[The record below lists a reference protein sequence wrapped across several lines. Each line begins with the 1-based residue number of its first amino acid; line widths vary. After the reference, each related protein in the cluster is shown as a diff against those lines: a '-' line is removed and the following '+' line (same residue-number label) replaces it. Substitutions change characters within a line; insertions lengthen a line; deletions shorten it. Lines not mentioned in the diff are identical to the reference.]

1 MTKLLIIEDDA
12 TLARGLAAN
21 LELLSY
27 EVRIAAN
34 GLAGLQLVAEWEPD
48 LVLLDV
54 MMPGMDGWEVC
65 RRLRKITDT
74 PIIMLTARGMRQD
87 VIQGL
92 STGADDYVRKPFD
105 MQELELRIKAVLR
118 RSQPQADDNVELF
131 DDGQLQIDLERR
143 LVQCGGQPVHLTP
156 TEFRLLAHLVH
167 RLGRVVPHE
176 ELVRAVWGPNYADE
190 TTNLGVYIRYLR
202 EKLEV
207 TPSSPQYIRTEWGI
221 GYRFTAAPRPD
232 SQ

>member
-21 LELLSY
+21 LELLNY
-27 EVRIAAN
+27 EVRMAPN

-65 RRLRKITDT
+65 RRLRKIDDT

-87 VIQGL
+87 VVQGL
-92 STGADDYVRKPFD
+92 SSGADDYVKKPFD

-118 RSQPQADDNVELF
+118 RTQPPAEGDVEMF
-131 DDGQLQIDLERR
+131 DDGRLAIDLKRR
-143 LVQCGGQPVHLTP
+143 LVQCGGQSVHLTP
-156 TEFRLLAHLVH
+156 TEFRLLAHLV
-167 RLGRVVPHE
+167 RRQGRVVGHD

-202 EKLEV
+202 EKLEA
-207 TPSSPQYIRTEWGI
+207 TPSTPQYIRTEWGI
-221 GYRFTAAPRPD
+221 GYRFTLAAKQD
-232 SQ
+232 A

>member
-1 MTKLLIIEDDA
+1 MIKLLIIEDDG

-21 LELLSY
+21 LELLNY
-27 EVRIAAN
+27 EVRMAPN

-65 RRLRKITDT
+65 RRLRKIKDT

-92 STGADDYVRKPFD
+92 TSGADDYVRKPFD
-105 MQELELRIKAVLR
+105 MQELELRIKALLR
-118 RSQPQADDNVELF
+118 RSQPQADDNVDLF
-131 DDGQLQIDLERR
+131 DDGRLLIDLGRR
-143 LVQCGGQPVHLTP
+143 TVLSRGQPVHLTP
-156 TEFRLLAHLVH
+156 TEFRLLAHLVR
-167 RLGRVVPHE
+167 RLGRVVAHE
-176 ELVRAVWGPNYADE
+176 DLVRAVWGPNYADE

-202 EKLEV
+202 EKLEA

-221 GYRFTAAPRPD
+221 GYRFTAATRQD
-232 SQ
+232 S

>member
-1 MTKLLIIEDDA
+1 MTKLLSIEDDA

-21 LELLSY
+21 LELLNY
-27 EVRIAAN
+27 DVRIAAN
-34 GLAGLQLVAEWEPD
+34 GLAGLQLVSEWEPN

-143 LVQCGGQPVHLTP
+143 LVKCGGQPVHLTP

-167 RLGRVVPHE
+167 RLGHVVPHE

-190 TTNLGVYIRYLR
+190 TANLGVYIRYLR

-207 TPSSPQYIRTEWGI
+207 TPSSPQYICTEWGI
-221 GYRFTAAPRPD
+221 GYRFTAAPKPD
-232 SQ
+232 A